1 MTELASTSI
10 PLHRHSEVQIDLV
23 NECLPVLMRFG
34 CFDELVSMVFSSFE
48 LSLRLVHEFHGIFFS
63 VTAHPHISRNI
74 LLSSLPGIE
83 VKFDGTIEEWS
94 SEMKERFRNEA
105 EGVEIWLLEINDD
118 LFL

>member
-1 MTELASTSI
+1 
-10 PLHRHSEVQIDLV
+10 
-23 NECLPVLMRFG
+23 
-34 CFDELVSMVFSSFE
+34 
-48 LSLRLVHEFHGIFFS
+48 
-63 VTAHPHISRNI
+63 
-74 LLSSLPGIE
+74 